1 MSQTCRLT
9 VWGITLD
16 IEYDVVSSGFRG
28 SREEPPEPMEIDIV
42 EVGIGGELTEE
53 RHLASDFTDAI
64 EAAVYEYESNRSY
77 DGDDYHDVDFDSD

>member
-16 IEYDVVSSGFRG
+16 IEYDVTSSGFRG
-28 SREEPPEPMEIDIV
+28 SREEPPEPLEIDIV

-53 RHLASDFTDAI
+53 RHLSSGFNEAI
-64 EAAVYEYESNRSY
+64 ETAVYEYESNRSY
-77 DGDDYHDVDFDSD
+77 ENDDDYDRD